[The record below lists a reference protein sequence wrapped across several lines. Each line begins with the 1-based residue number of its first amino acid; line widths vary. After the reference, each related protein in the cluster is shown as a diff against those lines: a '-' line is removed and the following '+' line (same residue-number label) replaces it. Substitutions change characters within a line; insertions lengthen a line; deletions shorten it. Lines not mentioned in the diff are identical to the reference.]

1 MKKDD
6 KKVSAGSFNFL
17 SNRTMKNK
25 QLTLLAVFE
34 NCYHKRLFTMDH
46 SKIWLI
52 INLADTL
59 TKQKIFA
66 NGA

>member
-6 KKVSAGSFNFL
+6 KKASAGSFNFL

-34 NCYHKRLFTMDH
+34 NRYHKRLFTMDH
-46 SKIWLI
+46 
-52 INLADTL
+52 
-59 TKQKIFA
+59 
-66 NGA
+66 